1 MTVKAFLKEKIEAET
16 LLYYR
21 SMNDVDRNTIDQ
33 IINRW
38 SDDTL
43 FSEKNR
49 LTELGQHFSNL
60 KEKRIL
66 DMSAGCGSFVI
77 QGLVQGFKT
86 YGVEPEQWKQ
96 ELIDL
101 KFQENVYDHS
111 WRNHIKTGIGEDLP
125 YEDSFFDVFN
135 SWQTFEHVQDVQLCL
150 NELYRV
156 TKDAGGGIIHC
167 PSYSTFFEGHYRLFW
182 FPMMGDSA
190 FSRTY
195 LKLRKR
201 PLEGLKTFVPI
212 NERILKNAA
221 SKAGFKI
228 VNIKK
233 ETLFNAA
240 KRKLPILKT
249 SIGKVGLPIIYA
261 LWSTKMAFQRF
272 GKHERSVHLKL
283 TKV

>member
-21 SMNDVDRNTIDQ
+21 SINDVDRETIDQ

-49 LTELGQHFSNL
+49 ITELGQHFSDL

-77 QGLVQGFKT
+77 QGLIQGYKT
-86 YGVEPEQWKQ
+86 YGVEPEAWKQ

-101 KFQENVYDHS
+101 KFQENAYDKS
-111 WRNHIKTGIGEDLP
+111 WRSHIKTGIGEDLP
-125 YEDSFFDVFN
+125 YEENFFDVFN

-150 NELYRV
+150 NELFRV
-156 TKDAGGGIIHC
+156 TKDTGGGIIHC

-182 FPMMGDSA
+182 FPMMGDSF

-212 NERILKNAA
+212 NERILKKAA
-221 SKAGFKI
+221 SKAGFKV
-228 VNIKK
+228 VNVKK
-233 ETLFNAA
+233 EVLYNAA

-249 SIGKVGLPIIYA
+249 SIGKVFLPIIYV
-261 LWSTKMAFQRF
+261 LWSIKMSLGRI
-272 GKHERSVHLKL
+272 GKHERSIHLKL